1 MEKAFTEIYDKNKWG
16 NGSGSGSKMSRNN
29 QKYINILNKIID
41 DHSIKT
47 ICDVGCGDWQF
58 SKFIEYD
65 KKQLKYTGVDCVKS
79 VIDNNIKCFNATNV
93 EFQHKTI
100 SDDYIPE
107 GYDLIILKDVIQ
119 HWTDEDILKY
129 LLIILDKNKY
139 VFLTNGFKFM
149 RDPSK
154 NNLEKRN
161 INNQYRYHPVSI
173 KKYPLSEYSEY
184 CMETTEYFSKQMNLL
199 QKKNLI

>member
-16 NGSGSGSKMSRNN
+16 GSGTGSKMSRNN
-29 QKYINILNKIID
+29 QKYIDILNKIITD
-41 DHSIKT
+41 YSIKK

-58 SKFIEYD
+58 SKFIEYN
-65 KKQLKYTGVDCVKS
+65 KKPVKYIGVDCVKS
-79 VIDNNIKCFNATNV
+79 VIDKNIKHYKSSNV
-93 EFQHKTI
+93 NFKHKTI
-100 SDDYIPE
+100 SDKYIPE

-129 LLIILDKNKY
+129 LPQILDKNKY

-154 NNLEKRN
+154 NSITLRD

-173 KKYPLSEYSEY
+173 NNYPLSVFTDN
-184 CMETTEYFSKQMNLL
+184 CLQTTEYFSKQMNLL
-199 QKKNLI
+199 EK